1 MDADRARHPG
11 TLKARCGLLLLALA
25 TLSSAGCALGPRQ
38 INVGHL
44 RYNQAIKES
53 FDRELLLNLVR
64 MKYRETPEFVDI
76 GGVAAQYNFD
86 ASIDA
91 SGKFFD
97 FIQNFKGLGISGS
110 LDRAERPTITYA

>member
-1 MDADRARHPG
+1 MDAHQVRNRRDRRV
-11 TLKARCGLLLLALA
+11 TRDVVFLLFTHAVLC
-25 TLSSAGCALGPRQ
+25 TSGCALGPRQ
-38 INVGHL
+38 IDVGHL

-86 ASIDA
+86 ASLDA

-97 FIQNFKGLGISGS
+97 
-110 LDRAERPTITYA
+110 